1 MTQEKNND
9 NNVQMIVIVS
19 LLVVIAVMGFFLWK
33 SSGTTVPTGNTNVN
47 TNVDTDTSVPAN
59 YEDLS
64 IMVIDDKRCTNCPT
78 EAILE
83 QLQLL
88 PSVWSAEIERK
99 DFSDDGMEAYLK
111 DNNITTL
118 PLIVFS
124 TNNFDVSA
132 DPAQL
137 DQNGQPAPKVNT
149 FLEALPGWSYTLAIG
164 ATFNPFEERSDRGFL
179 MLDKEKLEAIKADS
193 NIKWNADAKISWI
206 EYSDLE
212 CPFCAKLHNA
222 GTVEDLSDKYGDDL
236 NIVFNHFP
244 LGFHNNAQ
252 PGAEILECLA
262 EQEGS
267 DAFYALIKKAYAD
280 EKSSKSYLIDEAVEL
295 WASEDDLEACLDSG
309 KYTDKVK
316 KQMEV
321 WTALFGITG
330 TPGNVLINNE
340 TGEYEIISWAYPT
353 SAFEDIIDELVK

>member
-19 LLVVIAVMGFFLWK
+19 LLVIIAVMGFFLWK
-33 SSGTTVPTGNTNVN
+33 SSGTPTPTDNTTVN
-47 TNVDTDTSVPAN
+47 TDTSVPAD

-78 EAILE
+78 DAILE

-88 PSVWSAEIERK
+88 PSVSGAEIERK
-99 DFSDDGMEAYLK
+99 DFSDKGMEDYLK

-164 ATFNPFEERSDRGFL
+164 ATFNPFEERSERGFL

-193 NIKWNADAKISWI
+193 NIKWNVDAKISWI

-212 CPFCAKLHNA
+212 CPFCAKLRNA
-222 GTVEDLSDKYGDDL
+222 GTVEDLTEKYGDDL

-252 PGAEILECLA
+252 PWAEILECLA
-262 EQEGS
+262 EQEWT

-280 EKSSKSYLIDEAVEL
+280 EKSAKSYLIDEAVEL

-316 KQMEV
+316 AQMEV